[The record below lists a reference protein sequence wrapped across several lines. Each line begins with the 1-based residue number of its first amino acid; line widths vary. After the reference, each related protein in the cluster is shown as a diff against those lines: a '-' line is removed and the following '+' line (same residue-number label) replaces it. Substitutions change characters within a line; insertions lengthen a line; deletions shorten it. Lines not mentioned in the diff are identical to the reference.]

1 MRKLISLA
9 MLGSLAALSACSS
22 MDVDDKEAVAE
33 NYPADF
39 QRSEYVAMH
48 RDLQVVQVRDSITRY
63 NDAFKKAYKLANGVD
78 YPQSEDN
85 AVLFNDSASLYGLF
99 TEFALYNPDLWDGPA
114 TLNSATKTRIRAF
127 SFYGKNAAEDLE
139 ACRQL
144 LATSLDSSLIEQQ
157 YVYYGMTEGRPYR
170 YCKAG
175 DKMAT
180 ERDLSQAKLN
190 AYDKPDYFPNTYC
203 LDQASGTI
211 YLIEE

>member
-9 MLGSLAALSACSS
+9 LLGSLAALSACSS
-22 MDVDDKEAVAE
+22 MDVDDKDAVAD

-63 NDAFKKAYKLANGVD
+63 NDAFRAAYKLEHGVA
-78 YPQSEDN
+78 YPQSEDV
-85 AVLFNDSASLYGLF
+85 ATLYSDSAAVFGLF
-99 TEFALYNPDLWDGPA
+99 SEFALYNPDLWDGVG
-114 TLNSATKTRIRAF
+114 TLDTKTKAAINAF
-127 SFYGKNAAEDLE
+127 SFLGKSGAEDLE

-144 LATSLDSSLIEQQ
+144 LATALDSSLIEQQ
-157 YVYYGMTEGRPYR
+157 YVYYGWTEGRPYR
-170 YCKAG
+170 YCKAD
-175 DKMAT
+175 DKMST